1 MTINAES
8 PATSPADPHPFDQ
21 AVAFERALSLE
32 GRGLSEMIGAT
43 SPAYANMVG
52 PFGGITAAQLLSGV
66 LKAEERR
73 GVPVSI
79 TVNFLAPI
87 EDGEFRLVV
96 TRTREN
102 KSSQHWMA
110 ELRQGAEQQLRANAT
125 VITAVR
131 RDVWKSTE
139 IAMPAAPT
147 PDEVPRVTRNAPLR
161 WVERYDFRFVEGKVP
176 FTGDPVASPSSR
188 SLAWVRDEPPR
199 PVDYASLLALSDSF
213 FPRIFFRR
221 AQRVPIGTVTMT
233 TNFHCS
239 EEDLAAVGTGHVLA
253 LAQGQVFFGGFF
265 EQTAQMWSEGGQCLA
280 TSHQLVYYR
289 E

>member
-1 MTINAES
+1 MNTIAETPVS
-8 PATSPADPHPFDQ
+8 PSTDPHPFDE
-21 AVAFERALSLE
+21 AVAFGRTLSLE
-32 GRGLSEMIGAT
+32 GPGRSEMVGAT
-43 SPAYANMVG
+43 SAAYANMVG

-102 KSSQHWMA
+102 KSSQHWMV

-131 RDVWKSTE
+131 RDVWQSTE
-139 IAMPAAPT
+139 IVMPAAPS
-147 PDEVPRVTRNAPLR
+147 PNGVPRVTRNVPLR
-161 WVERYDFRFVEGKVP
+161 WVERYDFRFVEGTAP
-176 FTGDPVASPSSR
+176 FTSGAAESPSSR

-199 PVDYASLLALSDSF
+199 PLDYASLVALADSF

-239 EEDLAAVGTGHVLA
+239 EADLAAVGTGHVLA
-253 LAQGQVFFGGFF
+253 LANGQVFYGGYF